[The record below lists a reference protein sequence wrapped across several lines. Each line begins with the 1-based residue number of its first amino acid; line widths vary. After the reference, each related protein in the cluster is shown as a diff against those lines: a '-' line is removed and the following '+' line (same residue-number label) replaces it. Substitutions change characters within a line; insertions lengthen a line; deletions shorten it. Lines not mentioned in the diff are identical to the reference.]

1 MPEIVIFLG
10 PSLSQ
15 DEAERILKA
24 IYRPPA
30 KRGDLAKAV
39 DDGARVIG
47 LIDGI
52 FFEESA
58 VAHREIL
65 YAIKKKVRVIGAS
78 SMGALRSAE
87 LDVLGMEGVGE
98 IYQLYKDG
106 ILVSDDEVAL
116 VFDPDTGIALSEP
129 LINIRAT
136 LNHAEEEGAIDRT
149 THISLLEAASSLFY
163 PERTYK
169 KIHEMVKG
177 KISPSILEKFC
188 QFIKSERIDLK
199 KQDAVRALEYI
210 RDQVLPQI
218 RPQNNST

>member
-24 IYRPPA
+24 TYRPPA
-30 KRGDLAKAV
+30 KRGDLVKAV
-39 DDGARVIG
+39 DDGALIIG
-47 LIDGI
+47 LIDGV

-65 YAIKKKVRVIGAS
+65 YAIKKRVRVVGAS

-98 IYQLYKDG
+98 IYQLYKDCV
-106 ILVSDDEVAL
+106 LVSDDEVAL
-116 VFDPDTGIALSEP
+116 VFDSDTGIALSEP

-136 LNHAEEEGAIDRT
+136 LNQAEENGIIDKT
-149 THISLLEAASSLFY
+149 THILLLETASALFY
-163 PERTYK
+163 PERTYE
-169 KIHEMVKG
+169 KICTIMKDR
-177 KISPSILEKFC
+177 INPSILDKFY
-188 QFIKSERIDLK
+188 QFISSERIDLK
-199 KQDAVRALEYI
+199 KQDAIRALEYI
-210 RDQVLPQI
+210 RDQVLPQV
-218 RPQNNST
+218 RARDGSK